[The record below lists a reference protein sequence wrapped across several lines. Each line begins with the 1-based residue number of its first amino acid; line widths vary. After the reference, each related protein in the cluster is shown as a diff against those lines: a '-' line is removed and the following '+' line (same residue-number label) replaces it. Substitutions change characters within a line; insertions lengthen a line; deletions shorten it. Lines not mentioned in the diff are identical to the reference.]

1 MDFNLHYYQKSN
13 MLIANR
19 KEGERTILIIDDEN
33 LNFFSLAA
41 VLKTRGFRCLSA
53 ENATE
58 AFDVLR
64 NAPEVKAILMDVMMP
79 GIDGFE
85 TTRALR
91 EDERFKHIPILVLT
105 ALSEKED
112 REKALASGADAFLAK
127 PINLD
132 QLLEQLNQM
141 IEPAGKF

>member
-1 MDFNLHYYQKSN
+1 

-19 KEGERTILIIDDEN
+19 KEGERTILIIDDDN

-41 VLKTRGFRCLSA
+41 VLKARGFRCLSA

-64 NAPEVKAILMDVMMP
+64 NNPEVKAILMDVMMP

-85 TTRALR
+85 TTRAIR
-91 EDERFKHIPILVLT
+91 EDERFQHIPILVLT

-132 QLLEQLNQM
+132 QLVEQLNQ
-141 IEPAGKF
+141 ITLLRTGNEP

>member
-1 MDFNLHYYQKSN
+1 

-85 TTRALR
+85 TTRAIR

>member
-1 MDFNLHYYQKSN
+1 MDFNLYYSQKSY

-85 TTRALR
+85 TTRAIR

-112 REKALASGADAFLAK
+112 RERRWPPVLMLSW
-127 PINLD
+127 PS
-132 QLLEQLNQM
+132 
-141 IEPAGKF
+141 PSTWTS